1 MLDIWYVDAVGL
13 QDWLLEQG
21 HLAGHAERER
31 SQRFFSPADAAD
43 FLSSH
48 VALRL
53 ILQRY
58 SRATG
63 EYCRNPAG
71 KPHLPGAPQF
81 SLSRTRGAVLV
92 AVSDRAV
99 GVDIE
104 RSRAVELTERAV
116 HRVARAANLPL
127 LTAWTMMEAWS
138 KWQGTGIAAL
148 IRRLDGLEE
157 TSREWCESAEPQ
169 LSWACFRDRQYTAGI
184 CSQARESGR
193 PLCLWELGRSEPQI
207 MTVCEAGGL
216 GSLPPGNPHDRGGV
230 FMPVR

>member
-31 SQRFFSPADAAD
+31 SQRFLSPADAAN

-81 SLSRTRGAVLV
+81 SLSRTGGAVLV
-92 AVSDRAV
+92 AVSDKAV

-104 RSRAVELTERAV
+104 RSRAVNLTERAV
-116 HRVARAANLPL
+116 HRVAHAADLPL
-127 LTAWTMMEAWS
+127 LTAWTVMEAWS

-148 IRRLDGLEE
+148 IGLLDGSED
-157 TSREWCESAEPQ
+157 TSREWYESAEPQ
-169 LSWACFRDRQYTAGI
+169 LGWACFGDRQYMAGI
-184 CSQARESGR
+184 CSQARERDR
-193 PLCLWELGRSEPQI
+193 PLCLWALGRSDPQI
-207 MTVCEAGGL
+207 MTMCEAGGL
-216 GSLPPGNPHDRGGV
+216 GSLPPENPYDRGGV
-230 FMPVR
+230 FIPGR